1 MHDGRILPF
10 DSVMPSSKI
19 QFLHTKNDNEKWIGF
34 FVPMLQWMSH
44 SETNGIRSSAIWHLT
59 LILPCFFVRQK
70 QFGTFGKK
78 NIGLKNTKVAWG
90 SRPWRAERRKC
101 SSQIMFGS
109 LNSISTL
116 GKMLLTMMSVII
128 FGTKTNNN
136 TSHWMIYDSVTPLS
150 FLEKLT
156 TSNQVINCNE
166 DNNLRVRERH
176 RTVFALLLLIIM
188 KERNHFYIY
197 TFDLR
202 IHWRVESWE
211 YSNICKCSPFYFLVI
226 QTCSYPACVTL
237 WASIQNW
244 KVQHFFSCWRH
255 KILCQRHNNT
265 SLLLVFDIFEL
276 KAFISSWQRLAAVD
290 GSARSLV
297 LEIHLSM

>member
-1 MHDGRILPF
+1 MNWILCSNVTMNVPFWNEWNSQQCNLAF
-10 DSVMPSSKI
+10 DSHI
-19 QFLHTKNDNEKWIGF
+19 TLFLCEAKT
-34 FVPMLQWMSH
+34 
-44 SETNGIRSSAIWHLT
+44 IWN
-59 LILPCFFVRQK
+59 
-70 QFGTFGKK
+70 FGKK
-78 NIGLKNTKVAWG
+78 NIGLKNTKMAWG

-156 TSNQVINCNE
+156 TSNQVVNCNE

-176 RTVFALLLLIIM
+176 RMVFALLLLIIM

-255 KILCQRHNNT
+255 KIHCQRHNNNI
-265 SLLLVFDIFEL
+265 SLLLAFDRFESFYQL
-276 KAFISSWQRLAAVD
+276 LTAISRCW
-290 GSARSLV
+290 
-297 LEIHLSM
+297 